1 MKKSP
6 LGAAVASMLNAQ
18 NNLQKLA
25 VLSRACVVL
34 SPEHAHAVAEHTK
47 RQQAQVSQA
56 AGVLRLHG
64 AANDRA
70 F

>member
-1 MKKSP
+1 
-6 LGAAVASMLNAQ
+6 MLNAQ

-34 SPEHAHAVAEHTK
+34 SLEQAHAVAEHTK

>member
-6 LGAAVASMLNAQ
+6 LGAAVASMLHAQ
-18 NNLQKLA
+18 KHLQALA
-25 VLSRACVVL
+25 VLSRACVVS
-34 SPEHAHAVAEHTK
+34 SPEHAQAVAEETR
-47 RQQAQVSQA
+47 RQQADVNRA
-56 AGVLRLHG
+56 AGVLRVHG